1 MRGFFTVILFIIF
14 FLTFPIAVIT
24 YSISSIVTADYLK
37 NRFSE
42 SKIYT
47 AVASELPEVITRSEN
62 GDDKMVSAEVKT
74 ELSEFIKKELTAEY
88 LQSKTEPLVDD
99 TFAWLAGKT
108 ETAPTLDL
116 SDLGKKIEPLE
127 VSYLLS
133 EGFSETISEPIKI
146 EPKGSEQ
153 LRSVFQWSQIAP
165 IIFSIVSAIVLLVI
179 FLMAKGWRSKLRKV
193 SLALFIPTIL
203 GLLTIA
209 STFLIG
215 NLLIGVATGK
225 LEGSEFEQFSKP
237 FNDLL
242 IQIPLDV
249 SVRMAVI
256 YGVVL
261 AVAFL
266 LFVVSFLVGRKTQN
280 LAKGS
285 TTNEVPT
292 TPIQTGTSENE
303 VKTTVT
309 LPSEQK

>member
-1 MRGFFTVILFIIF
+1 MRGFLTVILFIVF

-37 NRFSE
+37 NHFSE

-47 AVASELPEVITRSEN
+47 VVASELPEVIIHSKN
-62 GDDKMVSAEVKT
+62 GADKMVSAEVKT

-88 LQSKTEPLVDD
+88 LQGKTEPLVDD

-116 SDLGKKIEPLE
+116 SDLGKKIEPLG

-133 EGFSETISEPIKI
+133 EEFSETISEPIKF
-146 EPKGSEQ
+146 EPEGSEQ
-153 LRSVFQWSQIAP
+153 LRSGFQWLQIAP
-165 IIFSIVSAIVLLVI
+165 IIFSIISAIVLLVI

-193 SLALFIPTIL
+193 SLTLFIPTIL
-203 GLLTIA
+203 GLLTVA
-209 STFLIG
+209 STFIIG
-215 NLLIGVATGK
+215 NLLIGIGTGK
-225 LEGSEFEQFSKP
+225 LEGSVFEQFSKP
-237 FNDLL
+237 LNDLL

-249 SVRMAVI
+249 SVRMAAI

-266 LFVVSFLVGRKTQN
+266 LFIISFFVGRKAQN
-280 LAKGS
+280 LAKGT
-285 TTNEVPT
+285 TTNEEPT
-292 TPIQTGTSENE
+292 IPIQKETGESKMEE
-303 VKTTVT
+303 PIT